1 MASVFF
7 LHERFIKH
15 DGRIRETV
23 GSSCWD
29 DDSADSVMSQVSAL
43 MPKLSINQA
52 TLIYVQTAWSGFLF
66 GTIVIWNFAMTLSLI
81 NINAKISLSGF
92 WVVKGDRKSSFT
104 LFQTSIFDP
113 RNSILVNLTKK
124 IRALKVPKIATLYF
138 QK

>member
-1 MASVFF
+1 MKRKFTSMTRVFRLFADFFDLNAIFTILVLNLCGFSF

-52 TLIYVQTAWSGFLF
+52 TLIYVQTAWSGFPF

-92 WVVKGDRKSSFT
+92 WVVKGDRKST
-104 LFQTSIFDP
+104 D
-113 RNSILVNLTKK
+113 
-124 IRALKVPKIATLYF
+124 
-138 QK
+138 